1 MKESLGNAFVFG
13 FFTIFAFL
21 TLFILITAIN
31 YSRAVKIKDRLLT
44 YVQSYAENHA
54 TVDGNGAVEIINFD
68 DPEFRDM
75 VDHELSILGYRRNVN
90 VTNTTE
96 CPNREGA
103 IIANTSSTYKYCIY
117 ARETSRGYYYG
128 VMTYMYFD
136 IPIIGTTLEFPIY
149 GESKIIYNL
158 GDK

>member
-13 FFTIFAFL
+13 IFTIFAFL
-21 TLFILITAIN
+21 TLFILTSAIN

-44 YVQSYAENHA
+44 YVQSYAENYA
-54 TVDGNGAVEIINFD
+54 NTNENGFVDIINFD
-68 DPEFRDM
+68 DPEFTDM
-75 VDHELSILGYRRNVN
+75 VDHELSVLGYRRNVN
-90 VTNTTE
+90 VTNTTD
-96 CPNREGA
+96 CPEREGA
-103 IIANTSSTYKYCIY
+103 IIANTISTYKYCIY
-117 ARETSRGYYYG
+117 AKETSRGYYYG

-158 GDK
+158 GNK